1 MFMKIG
7 RNSVVTLSFTL
18 YDAQG
23 DVIEESKEPTTYLH
37 GGFGNIFP
45 LVEQALQDKGIGQ
58 GVRVKL
64 EPEDAFGDYNEQLLR
79 VEARDRFPETL
90 EVGMMFEGIPGDAE
104 ADEESRSTVFTVTD
118 VADGKVVLDGNH
130 PLAGMALVFDCK
142 VLKIREASAEEVAHG
157 HAHGPG
163 GHHHH

>member
-1 MFMKIG
+1 MKIG
-7 RNSVVTLSFTL
+7 RNSVVTLSYTL

-37 GGFGNIFP
+37 GGFSNIFP
-45 LVEQALQDKGIGQ
+45 RVEQALQDKGVGQ

-64 EPEDAFGDYNEQLLR
+64 EPEDAFGDYNDQLLR
-79 VEARDRFPETL
+79 VEARGQFPDIL
-90 EVGMMFEGIPGDAE
+90 EVGMRFEGIPGEVDPS
-104 ADEESRSTVFTVTD
+104 EESQATVFTVSD
-118 VADGKVVLDGNH
+118 IADGKVVLDGNH
-130 PLAGMALVFDCK
+130 PLAGISLVFDCK